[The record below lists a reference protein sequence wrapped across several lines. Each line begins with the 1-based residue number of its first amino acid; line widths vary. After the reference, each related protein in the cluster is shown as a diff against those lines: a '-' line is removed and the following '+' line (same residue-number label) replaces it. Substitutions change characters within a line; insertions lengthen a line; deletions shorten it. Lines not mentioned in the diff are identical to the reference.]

1 MIRKWDH
8 SFQNRAMWRIK
19 HKSVAKCLIE
29 LLTKLNKLGVSCNSS
44 CNWKILEGYFAKTVS
59 TKNFNFVQKK
69 KKYVLN
75 TLIFGYTS
83 GRNVNV
89 FLKKT
94 FYSLFSACSSWFY
107 LEILIIWSDIWI
119 CINNITK
126 DSFHTSH
133 VCSWV
138 EF

>member
-29 LLTKLNKLGVSCNSS
+29 LLTKLNMLGASCNSS
-44 CNWKILEGYFAKTVS
+44 CNWKILEGYFPKTVS

-75 TLIFGYTS
+75 TLNFGYTS
-83 GRNVNV
+83 ERNVNV

-107 LEILIIWSDIWI
+107 LEILIWSYIRI

-126 DSFHTSH
+126 DCFHTSLA
-133 VCSWV
+133 CSWV